1 MAALNTTAV
10 LDLGALIAMFGH
22 DRAKVSKLVLR
33 FVESAGS
40 GFDEMQ
46 RSLAGGDIGRMRE
59 LGHRIKSSARV
70 VGAGAMATLCERLE
84 KLPVDPATEQ
94 AAAAALLAELLPLL
108 DQASAQIDLYLAE
121 A

>member
-1 MAALNTTAV
+1 MATLNTTAV
-10 LDLGALIAMFGH
+10 LDLGALIVMFGH

-70 VGAGAMATLCERLE
+70 VGAGAMATLCERME

-108 DQASAQIDLYLAE
+108 DQASAQIDLYLADV
-121 A
+121 